1 MHAAIAYVAA
11 ELIFKHMLIVVFG
24 DGVHN
29 VIHLRSAP
37 SPSPKFEGV
46 NERVCGI

>member
-1 MHAAIAYVAA
+1 VHAAIAYVAA

-29 VIHLRSAP
+29 VIHLRSAHCRHK
-37 SPSPKFEGV
+37 SFEGV
-46 NERVCGI
+46 HERVCGM